1 MATGINW
8 GERNFESIQ
17 STGLICT
24 LSHHCEQVEDI
35 LVEVGISCEV
45 VITTHAGHARYSI
58 FLLHFFVIQ
67 FVRQKIRN
75 PFFLQQI
82 YVVHHKAKTCDTGS
96 LWAVVKLATMAGWS
110 LSQVTNNLYKLIDLI
125 KYKSE
130 SESRRKT
137 LKCSEIFAKSFIGTV
152 KSICHHSNKRTQIMS

>member
-1 MATGINW
+1 MNENINRQYTHRSKVRKRKKLLVLVNPVGGRGRAVEIWQQVPTGEKEI
-8 GERNFESIQ
+8 FESIQ
-17 STGLICT
+17 STSLICS

-96 LWAVVKLATMAGWS
+96 L
-110 LSQVTNNLYKLIDLI
+110 
-125 KYKSE
+125 
-130 SESRRKT
+130 
-137 LKCSEIFAKSFIGTV
+137 
-152 KSICHHSNKRTQIMS
+152 